1 MLAKSGCLHLAADL
15 GMAPQRVA
23 AVMTDN
29 PMLGVRSWTSVL
41 PRNPAPGK
49 NEALCLWL
57 NSTFGLLL
65 RVMHG
70 NRPYL
75 GRSGLPHE
83 LARTMPV
90 LDVDRLS
97 PGQLTAAAAV
107 YASLKHRELQGFSA
121 LAEDPVR
128 RELNERLCREVLGI
142 DPEIVAEITRKLA
155 LEPTLHARH

>member
-1 MLAKSGCLHLAADL
+1 MNGSGIIGQAYGQKIHARDL

-23 AVMTDN
+23 AVLTDN
-29 PMLGVRSWTSVL
+29 PMLGVSSWIPVIPRSPGT
-41 PRNPAPGK
+41 GK

-75 GRSGLPHE
+75 GRSRVPHE

-97 PGQLTAAAAV
+97 SDQLSAATAV
-107 YASLKHRELQGFSA
+107 YADLKHHELHGFSA

-128 RELNERLCREVLGI
+128 CKINERLCRDVLGI
-142 DPEIVAEITRKLA
+142 DPEIVADKTA
-155 LEPTLHARH
+155 AA

>member
-1 MLAKSGCLHLAADL
+1 
-15 GMAPQRVA
+15 
-23 AVMTDN
+23 MTDN
-29 PMLGVRSWTSVL
+29 PMLGISSWVSVV
-41 PRNPAPGK
+41 PRTPGTGK

-65 RVMHG
+65 RVIHG

-75 GRSGLPHE
+75 GRSRMPHE

-97 PGQLTAAAAV
+97 NNQLEAAAAV
-107 YASLKHRELQGFSA
+107 YADLRHRELQGFTA

-128 RELNERLCREVLGI
+128 RELNERLCRDVLGI
-142 DPEIVAEITRKLA
+142 DPEIVADVTRKLA